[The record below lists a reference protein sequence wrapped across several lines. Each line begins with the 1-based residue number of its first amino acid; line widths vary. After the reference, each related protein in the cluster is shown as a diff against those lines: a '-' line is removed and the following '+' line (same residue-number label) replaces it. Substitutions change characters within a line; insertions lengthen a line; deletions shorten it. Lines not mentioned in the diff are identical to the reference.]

1 MIHPTIETLRRLRL
15 TGMAKAL
22 EEQQGLPDCDRLSF
36 DERLAMLVDR
46 EAVERGNAALAQR
59 LRLAKLRD
67 LRSQDRGGTL
77 ATRSAIRPPL
87 SRGQALC
94 RCHPHRLEAA
104 MDRIWLLAMAF
115 FGFVTVAVA
124 AEEER
129 AKQPSAPA
137 VPPASGSSSS
147 ELSRSGGVI
156 TPPIGVDPQMKQT
169 PPPSGDSMPVVPPPG
184 TPGGNPAIKP
194 K

>member
-1 MIHPTIETLRRLRL
+1 
-15 TGMAKAL
+15 
-22 EEQQGLPDCDRLSF
+22 
-36 DERLAMLVDR
+36 
-46 EAVERGNAALAQR
+46 
-59 LRLAKLRD
+59 
-67 LRSQDRGGTL
+67 
-77 ATRSAIRPPL
+77 
-87 SRGQALC
+87 
-94 RCHPHRLEAA
+94 
-104 MDRIWLLAMAF
+104 MAF

-184 TPGGNPAIKP
+184 RQPGNQTEIEAHPDRVGEPSPSASSEEPTAVNRR
-194 K
+194 

>member
-1 MIHPTIETLRRLRL
+1 M
-15 TGMAKAL
+15 
-22 EEQQGLPDCDRLSF
+22 
-36 DERLAMLVDR
+36 
-46 EAVERGNAALAQR
+46 
-59 LRLAKLRD
+59 
-67 LRSQDRGGTL
+67 
-77 ATRSAIRPPL
+77 
-87 SRGQALC
+87 
-94 RCHPHRLEAA
+94 EAA
-104 MDRIWLLAMAF
+104 MGRIWLLAMAF

-169 PPPSGDSMPVVPPPG
+169 PPPSGDGMPVVPPPG
-184 TPGGNPAIKP
+184 TPGGNPAVCISSASMRLVDGTFSEGFSTKVFP
-194 K
+194 HTIAMGNIQSGTIAGKLNGVIPTQTPSG